1 MLYLLFKNSYLK
13 IWKKIG
19 ASDVKR
25 LKEQTLYPD
34 IKEECFSYINDNKSY
49 HKLNIYQPQN
59 NFVSLPLIID
69 IHGGGWAGGNK
80 DTNKKYN
87 YYLASKDNIVISMS
101 FADLSN
107 HKKLID
113 MIQDIF
119 ASLQWIYENKNKLN
133 YDETKIMLTGDSSG
147 AHLAFLVASIQN
159 NRYLQGIFNVK
170 HVKLDFSCLVLT
182 HPAVSIK
189 EYIELMPQNP
199 YSFISV
205 NMNKALK
212 RMLLG
217 FNYKKK
223 PIFNAFSSE
232 DILKINDEYP
242 PILITTSQGD
252 IALHPLSVRLAKDLK
267 NNDIDF
273 DYYDD
278 KNKENNHAFN
288 IIDPDNNDSKKMNDY
303 ILKFFINNAK

>member
-1 MLYLLFKNSYLK
+1 MLYLIFKISYLK
-13 IWKKIG
+13 IWKKIKK
-19 ASDVKR
+19 ADNER
-25 LKEQTLYPD
+25 LKKQNLYPN
-34 IKEECFSYINDNKSY
+34 IKEECFSYVNDKKDY
-49 HKLNIYQPQN
+49 HKLNVYQPQN
-59 NFVSLPLIID
+59 SFVSLPLIID

-87 YYLASKDNIVISMS
+87 YYLASQGNIVISMS
-101 FADLSN
+101 FTDLSKY
-107 HKKLID
+107 KKLID

-119 ASLQWIYENKNKLN
+119 ASLKWIHDNKTLLN
-133 YDETKIMLTGDSSG
+133 YEEDKIMLTGDSSG

-159 NRYLQGIFNVK
+159 NKSLQEIFNV
-170 HVKLDFSCLVLT
+170 HHINLDFSCLILT
-182 HPAVSIK
+182 HPVASIK

-199 YSFISV
+199 YSFISI
-205 NMNKALK
+205 NMNKTLK

-242 PILITTSQGD
+242 PILIATSRGD
-252 IALHPLSVRLAKDLK
+252 VALHPLSVRLANDFK
-267 NNDIDF
+267 NNDINF

-278 KNKENNHAFN
+278 KNNENKHVFN
-288 IIDPDNNDSKKMNDY
+288 IIDPDNDDSKKMNDY
-303 ILKFFINNAK
+303 ILNFFINNSK